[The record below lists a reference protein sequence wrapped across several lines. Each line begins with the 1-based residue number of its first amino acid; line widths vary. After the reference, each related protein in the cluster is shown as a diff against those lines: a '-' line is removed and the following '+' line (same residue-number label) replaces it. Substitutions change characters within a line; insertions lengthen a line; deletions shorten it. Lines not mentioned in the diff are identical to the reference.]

1 MALATRTI
9 GDTIEWAKRFMFNR
23 NPVIGNSLEPA
34 LSCATHVAQTILS
47 PPFEWW
53 WNNEELVFTANPVNN
68 SATSSSS
75 TVASGTLTVT
85 ATNTFAVGNIVQ
97 LGTVAAPYT
106 GSLAG
111 LNGQVMVILTASGS
125 AFSGSVNSANAT
137 DTSAAVI
144 TNVTTQDYTIPV
156 PAFSHIEHASVL
168 DLVQVP
174 QSNPPVYNPAKWW
187 ELTVKNSLSLESVKA
202 RPTFISPHVEDG
214 NGNMTFRLSAAP
226 DKPYPVSIH
235 VQLVAPEFTSIN
247 QPWAPLPDFMQLVYE
262 MGFLA
267 MMWQFSDDPR
277 ATWANNQ
284 FKAALLGR
292 AEGLSEEQKNIF
304 LNNWEGLQS
313 GYMMKMQQGIQARG
327 Q

>member
-34 LSCATHVAQTILS
+34 LTCANHVAQTILS

-53 WNNEELVFTANPVNN
+53 WNNQEVVFTANPTPN
-68 SATSSSS
+68 SATASTS
-75 TVASGTLTVT
+75 TVAAGVLTVT

-106 GSLAG
+106 GALAG
-111 LNGQVMVILTASGS
+111 LTGQIMVITTASS
-125 AFSGSVNSANAT
+125 SSFSGNVTFANGT

-144 TNVTTQDYTIPV
+144 VNVTTQDYTIAV
-156 PAFSHIEHASVL
+156 PAFSHIEHASVR

-174 QSNPPVYNPAKWW
+174 NSNPPTYNPAKWW
-187 ELTVKNSLSLESVKA
+187 ELTVKNSLSLESVAA

-214 NGNMTFRLSAAP
+214 NGNMTFRLSSAP

-235 VQLVAPEFTSIN
+235 VQLVAPEITSIN
-247 QPWAPLPDFMQLVYE
+247 QTWAPIPDFMQLVYE
-262 MGFLA
+262 QGFLA
-267 MMWQFSDDPR
+267 LMYQFSDDPR
-277 ATWANNQ
+277 AAGANNE
-284 FKAALLGR
+284 FKAALLSR
-292 AEGLSEEQKNIF
+292 AEGLTEEQKNIF
-304 LNNWEGLQS
+304 LNNWENLQS
-313 GYMMKMQQGIQARG
+313 GYAMKMQQGIQARS